1 MWWVCRLS
9 HHMPSSF
16 LIWKENMKNAHL
28 IIFHIC
34 KFAQL
39 QIYTIAHLH
48 NCKITHLQIAREKAI
63 KKFPAAIAATFS
75 WPQQVVLFVTFFYIW
90 QSFSFSDS
98 VCCKYTPAMGRIHRR
113 VSADWFWSLLS
124 LFLQFHFRFS
134 LDFKITCCFQFLQ
147 QREEAPLV
155 SDDD

>member
-16 LIWKENMKNAHL
+16 LIWKENMIDAQ
-28 IIFHIC
+28 FQIC
-34 KFAQL
+34 TIAQL
-39 QIYTIAHLH
+39 HNYTFA
-48 NCKITHLQIAREKAI
+48 NCRREKAI

-90 QSFSFSDS
+90 QSFPFSDS

-124 LFLQFHFRFS
+124 LFSLQFHFS

-147 QREEAPLV
+147 QRKEAEKLLKIIIM
-155 SDDD
+155 DIAR